1 MVRIDDAQAEEIKY
15 IISQSM
21 NGLHVLFDNDTI
33 KRYLNRSESN
43 EDEVFNEKK
52 SRETEKLI
60 ERFMSTPTITGK
72 KMLFQSLT
80 DEEKA
85 LLIKTYFSI
94 VENNILNSRRLI
106 N

>member
-1 MVRIDDAQAEEIKY
+1 MVKIDDSQVEEIRY

-21 NGLHVLFDNDTI
+21 NGCHILFDNETI
-33 KRYLNRSESN
+33 KKYLYASGND
-43 EDEVFNEKK
+43 DEIFDEKK

-72 KMLFQSLT
+72 KMLFKDLSD
-80 DEEKA
+80 DEKSI
-85 LLIKTYFSI
+85 LIRTYFNI
-94 VENNILNSRRLI
+94 VENNILNSRRQV

>member
-1 MVRIDDAQAEEIKY
+1 MVHIDDSQVEEIKY

-33 KRYLNRSESN
+33 KKFLNNSDS
-43 EDEVFNEKK
+43 EDEIFDERK
-52 SRETEKLI
+52 SRDTEKLV

-72 KMLFQSLT
+72 KILFQGLNDS
-80 DEEKA
+80 EKA

-94 VENNILNSRRLI
+94 VENNILNSRRLV

>member
-1 MVRIDDAQAEEIKY
+1 MVHIDDSQVEEIKY

-21 NGLHVLFDNDTI
+21 NGLHVLFDNETI
-33 KRYLNRSESN
+33 KRYLNSIDN
-43 EDEVFNEKK
+43 DDEVFNENK
-52 SRETEKLI
+52 SRETEKLV

-72 KMLFQSLT
+72 KMLFQSLN
-80 DEEKA
+80 DEEKT

-94 VENNILNSRRLI
+94 VENNILNSRRLV